1 MCPFAP
7 RSCGRPATPRR
18 SCCRAGVSLPL
29 CVLFLALAAA
39 PAARA
44 DVAIHCLKVGQGDA
58 TLIVSSSGQTLLFDA
73 GDNGK
78 GTSVVVPYLTGLGIS
93 QLTHIAVSH
102 YHADHLGG
110 VDEVYNAKG
119 VSGAVYDRGWS
130 YTTATYNSYA
140 ALVAP
145 KRQTL
150 TDLQVIDLG
159 DGVTATVVAI
169 NGSGALSPP
178 YTDGTNDENDFCVGL
193 HVQAGDFDFFVA
205 GDLSGVKDS
214 YYENIES
221 YIATR
226 IGDLEVYHVSHHGSY
241 SASNAYFLSVLQP
254 EVAIISVG
262 NSNTY
267 GHPAQVTLDRLAAAG
282 AFVYQTETG
291 AGGTL
296 PSNQLSVENDHI
308 VIVSDGYGDYTVN
321 GDTWTNDEPDLSDV
335 PSTPAFALL
344 GAWPNPFNPQT
355 NIWFE
360 TVRGGPVALTLYD
373 LAGRR
378 LLERA
383 VEAGP
388 GRQAIRWDGRDG
400 RGNALASGV
409 YLFQVRSLEGA
420 GTGRVTLIR

>member
-1 MCPFAP
+1 MRSFAP
-7 RSCGRPATPRR
+7 RTPWRVATPHAPRD
-18 SCCRAGVSLPL
+18 RAGASIL
-29 CVLFLALAAA
+29 LFVLALAPFA

-78 GTSVVVPYLTGLGIS
+78 GTGVVVPYLTGLGIG

-130 YTTATYNSYA
+130 YTTATYNTYA
-140 ALVAP
+140 ATVAA

-221 YIATR
+221 HIASR

-262 NSNTY
+262 DNTY

-282 AFVYQTETG
+282 AFVYQTEVG
-291 AGGTL
+291 DGGTL
-296 PSNQLSVENDHI
+296 PANQLSVENNHI

-321 GDTWTNDEPDLSDV
+321 GDTWTNDEPDLTDV
-335 PSTPAFALL
+335 PLTPAFALL

-355 NIWFE
+355 SIWFE
-360 TVRGGPVALTLYD
+360 TARGGPVALTLYD

-383 VEAGP
+383 VEAAP

-400 RGNALASGV
+400 QGKALASGV
-409 YLFQVRSLEGA
+409 YLFQVRSAEGTA
-420 GTGRVTLIR
+420 AGRVTLIR

>member
-1 MCPFAP
+1 MCSFAP
-7 RSCGRPATPRR
+7 RSSRRPATPRLPR
-18 SCCRAGVSLPL
+18 GLAGASLL
-29 CVLFLALAAA
+29 LLVLALAAA

-58 TLIVSSSGQTLLFDA
+58 TLIVSSSGQKLLFDA

-205 GDLSGVKDS
+205 GDLSGIKDS
-214 YYENIES
+214 YYEDIES
-221 YIATR
+221 AIASR
-226 IGDLEVYHVSHHGSY
+226 IGDLEVYRVSHHASY

-254 EVAIISVG
+254 EVAVISVG
-262 NSNTY
+262 SNTY

-291 AGGTL
+291 SGGTL
-296 PSNQLSVENDHI
+296 PANQLSVENNHI
-308 VIVSDGYGDYTVN
+308 VIVSDGTGDYTVN
-321 GDTWTNDEPDLSDV
+321 GDTWTNDEPDLTDV
-335 PSTPAFALL
+335 PLTPAFALL

-383 VEAGP
+383 VEAAP

-400 RGNALASGV
+400 QGNPLASGV
-409 YLFQVRSLEGA
+409 YLFQVRGPEGA
-420 GTGRVTLIR
+420 GTGRVTLVR